1 MQPEDNFYSSSDGPF
16 CLWTASVDGC
26 MEIQLD
32 GIKGIRKQSDRGLLC
47 IWKYIWCR
55 KERHAV
61 YSIPWTAP
69 LFSPLCLR
77 SLQNQ
82 PIVSEGVRGFQYLG
96 QLQHWDCRSLS
107 LCHFF
112 PQTQRS
118 CLFST
123 SFPKL
128 SSTIL
133 SVCVNEC
140 KCVCSR
146 HGVYPVFAIGRAP
159 YSSIN
164 NHCCSGFLWWFRGA
178 YVCVCVLNCTHYN
191 YDLVFF
197 SLCQPF

>member
-61 YSIPWTAP
+61 YSVPWTAP

-82 PIVSEGVRGFQYLG
+82 PIVSEGVRGFQYLDSSSSG
-96 QLQHWDCRSLS
+96 TAAHCPSAIFSLKHRGAVYSAPRSPN
-107 LCHFF
+107 F
-112 PQTQRS
+112 PA
-118 CLFST
+118 
-123 SFPKL
+123 L
-128 SSTIL
+128 SSV
-133 SVCVNEC
+133 SVWMNAS
-140 KCVCSR
+140 VCSR

-159 YSSIN
+159 YSSIH

-178 YVCVCVLNCTHYN
+178 YVCVCA
-191 YDLVFF
+191 
-197 SLCQPF
+197 